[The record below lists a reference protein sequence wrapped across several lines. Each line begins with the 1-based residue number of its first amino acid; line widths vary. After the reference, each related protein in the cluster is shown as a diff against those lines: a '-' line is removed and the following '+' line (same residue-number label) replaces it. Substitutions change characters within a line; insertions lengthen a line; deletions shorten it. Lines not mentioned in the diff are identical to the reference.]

1 MSDEIREQE
10 WKAMWENQEFKPPG
24 DGWEKMA
31 RALSGTDVAPAPKL
45 LPWWGWRRYGKIAAA
60 AAVLSLGT
68 WSVWQFSNQ
77 PATTRNA
84 SETMIAQAPEQE
96 SHTPATIATPSQSE
110 PTTDAIAPVR
120 NEAQHTLAASTAV
133 QGNVLQELDYTFR
146 EKPEVDI
153 LQDMP
158 VIVKVQAEE
167 IKDPISIAP
176 AKPLQPEVPSKE
188 LAGNKSNRSGF
199 EPITNHTSYFDE
211 PQLDK
216 SMSIGLAANIGK
228 PNLGNVQ
235 YNVGVVLRKEWTDAF
250 YTEASVSMAAT
261 DVRFSEHARYGIS
274 YKNGEMVSS
283 DGSNAAAANTI
294 GETQNIYG
302 NNILGVGIA
311 PMVGYK
317 VTKQVSLSVGV
328 DLYRNINT
336 GLNLYYNSDIAHKD
350 IKAMSMV
357 KNVSPWDSG
366 VKGQLGIRISKA
378 LSVLGQYRQGL
389 TNYISTDQKTYKS
402 SLFNIGLMYR
412 FQP

>member
-10 WKAMWENQEFKPPG
+10 WKAMWENQEFKPPA

-45 LPWWGWRRYGKIAAA
+45 IPWWGWRRYGKIAAA

-68 WSVWQFSNQ
+68 WSIWQFSNQ
-77 PATTRNA
+77 PAMTRDA

-96 SHTPATIATPSQSE
+96 APTPAAIVAQPQSE
-110 PTTDAIAPVR
+110 PITDAIAPVR
-120 NEAQHTLAASTAV
+120 NEAQHTFAASAAV
-133 QGNVLQELDYTFR
+133 PGNALQEPGYTFR
-146 EKPEVDI
+146 KKPEVDI
-153 LQDMP
+153 LQDVP

-167 IKDPISIAP
+167 IKDPINITP
-176 AKPLQPEVPSKE
+176 ARPLQPEVSSKE
-188 LAGNKSNRSGF
+188 VAGNKSNRSGF
-199 EPITNHTSYFDE
+199 EPITHQTSYFDE

-250 YTEASVSMAAT
+250 YTEASLSMAAT
-261 DVRFSEHARYGIS
+261 DVRFNEHARYGIS
-274 YKNGEMVSS
+274 YKSGEMVSS
-283 DGSNAAAANTI
+283 DGLNAAAANTI

-317 VTKQVSLSVGV
+317 VTKQVSLSIGV

-336 GLNLYYNSDIAHKD
+336 GLNLYYNSDIAQKD

-366 VKGQLGIRISKA
+366 VKGQLGVRINKA

-389 TNYISTDQKTYKS
+389 TNYISTDQKSYKS

>member
-10 WKAMWENQEFKPPG
+10 WKAMWENQEFKPPA
-24 DGWEKMA
+24 DGWEMMA

-45 LPWWGWRRYGKIAAA
+45 IPWWGWRRYGKIAAA

-68 WSVWQFSNQ
+68 WSIWQFSNQ
-77 PATTRNA
+77 PTMTRDA

-96 SHTPATIATPSQSE
+96 APTPAAVVAQPQSE

-120 NEAQHTLAASTAV
+120 NEAQHTFAASAAV
-133 QGNVLQELDYTFR
+133 PGNALQEPGYTFR
-146 EKPEVDI
+146 KKPEVDI
-153 LQDMP
+153 LQDVP

-167 IKDPISIAP
+167 IKDPINITP
-176 AKPLQPEVPSKE
+176 ARPLQPEVSSKE
-188 LAGNKSNRSGF
+188 VAGNKSNRSGF
-199 EPITNHTSYFDE
+199 EPITHQTSYFDE

-250 YTEASVSMAAT
+250 YTEASLSMAAT
-261 DVRFSEHARYGIS
+261 DVRFNEHARYGIS
-274 YKNGEMVSS
+274 YKSGEMVSS
-283 DGSNAAAANTI
+283 DGLNAAAANTI

-317 VTKQVSLSVGV
+317 VTKQVSLSIGV

-336 GLNLYYNSDIAHKD
+336 GLNLYYNSDIAQKD

-366 VKGQLGIRISKA
+366 VKGQLGVRINKA

-389 TNYISTDQKTYKS
+389 TNYISTDQKSYKS